1 MTMIALRYLLCPIAA
16 LALLAQAAPASADL
30 WPPPWAKPRHH
41 RKLVTPSG
49 PVQDFRIKGFRGAVF
64 GMNEG
69 QVMAAIA
76 KDFQVPPERV
86 ERSVTPLERTTV
98 LTVRL
103 DALEPGPGPAK
114 VAYVL
119 GAGSRRLVRI
129 AVIWEPND
137 AADRAALPDDGVIL
151 VNYFKGQAWEKDAT
165 SGPAPLDANAQSLFS
180 GEDPD
185 GAAVEVAL
193 QGASSNPSALAVT
206 YIQDV
211 DHPDIY
217 RLPDGAF

>member
-1 MTMIALRYLLCPIAA
+1 MLRSRYLLAP
-16 LALLAQAAPASADL
+16 LLVCAIVASAAPASADL

-41 RKLVTPSG
+41 RKLLTPSG
-49 PVQDFRIKGFRGAVF
+49 PAQDFRIKGFRGAVF
-64 GMNEG
+64 GMDQS
-69 QVMAAIA
+69 QVLGAIA
-76 KDFQVPPERV
+76 KDFKIPADRV
-86 ERSVTPLERTTV
+86 ETTITPQDRTTV
-98 LTVRL
+98 MTVRL

-114 VAYVL
+114 VAYIL
-119 GAGSRRLVRI
+119 GAGSHRLVRV
-129 AVIWEPND
+129 AVIWEPPE
-137 AADRAALPDDGVIL
+137 ASDRAALADDGAIL
-151 VNYFKGQAWEKDAT
+151 VNYFQGQTWEKDAT
-165 SGPAPLDANAQSLFS
+165 SGPAPLGADAQSLFS

-193 QGASSNPSALAVT
+193 QGAAANASALTVT

>member
-1 MTMIALRYLLCPIAA
+1 MLRSRHLLAP
-16 LALLAQAAPASADL
+16 LLVGALLARAAPASADL

-41 RKLVTPSG
+41 RKLVTPAG
-49 PVQDFRIKGFRGAVF
+49 PAQDFRVKGFRAAVF
-64 GMNEG
+64 GMDEG
-69 QVMAAIA
+69 QVLAAIA
-76 KDFQVPPERV
+76 KDFHVPADRV
-86 ERSVTPLERTTV
+86 ERSVTPQERTTV

-103 DALEPGPGPAK
+103 DGLEPGPGPAK

-129 AVIWEPND
+129 AVIWEP
-137 AADRAALPDDGVIL
+137 AEASDRAALADDGVIL
-151 VNYFKGQAWEKDAT
+151 VNYFKGQTWEKDAT
-165 SGPAPLDANAQSLFS
+165 SGPAPLDANTQSLFS

-193 QGASSNPSALAVT
+193 QGASSIPSALTVT